1 VSHLGR
7 WLSALV
13 DGELDGTERD
23 RVLNH
28 VAGCTACRQEANAMR
43 ALKRRLTAL
52 GDSCAESSI
61 AGRLIE
67 LARGDQAIPAGGIL
81 GAGALPAEVFGP
93 RPGRGGRH
101 RPGWKIAAGSA
112 TSALLTIGAIAF
124 VLGNAGGQPPAPKV
138 VPSVDSYLLQHSY
151 DAGQAPASATTPVG
165 GTSAGGQGSAWY
177 FSPQATPPRLDPRKP
192 GTVQLGQLAEPVGSV
207 AGTTLAARPPASVSA
222 SPAPVASATAS
233 PAASASAAPG
243 GSPRHPRPASRSQK

>member
-13 DGELDGTERD
+13 DGELEGTERD

-52 GDSCAESSI
+52 GDTCAESSI

-67 LARGDQAIPAGGIL
+67 FARGDQAIQASGIFR
-81 GAGALPAEVFGP
+81 AASLPAEASGP
-93 RPGRGGRH
+93 QPGRGGRQG
-101 RPGWKIAAGSA
+101 PGWKIATGSA
-112 TSALLTIGAIAF
+112 TSALLAIGAIAF
-124 VLGNAGGQPPAPKV
+124 LLGNAGGQPPAPKV

-177 FSPQATPPRLDPRKP
+177 FSPQATPARLDPRKP
-192 GTVQLGQLAEPVGSV
+192 GTVQVGQLAEPVGSV
-207 AGTTLAARPPASVSA
+207 AGITRAARPAASASA
-222 SPAPVASATAS
+222 SPAPGAAATAS
-233 PAASASAAPG
+233 PVASASAAPG
-243 GSPRHPRPASRSQK
+243 RSPRHPRSASRSNK

>member
-52 GDSCAESSI
+52 GDTCAESSI

-67 LARGDQAIPAGGIL
+67 LARGDQAIPAGGIF
-81 GAGALPAEVFGP
+81 GAAALPAEVFGP
-93 RPGRGGRH
+93 QPGRGGRH

-124 VLGNAGGQPPAPKV
+124 VLGNAGGPPPAQKV

-177 FSPQATPPRLDPRKP
+177 FSPQATPARLDPRKP
-192 GTVQLGQLAEPVGSV
+192 GTVQLGQLAEPVGPGGRDHTGDSPCRIGQRQSGPPSLRHRQPCRV
-207 AGTTLAARPPASVSA
+207 RPSRTGRLAAPPTSGE
-222 SPAPVASATAS
+222 PQP
-233 PAASASAAPG
+233 
-243 GSPRHPRPASRSQK
+243 